1 MCPASAVTASWRDT
15 NVHRYIIPITKIL
28 CTTYCVHCTEFIMTS
43 LTTFDL
49 FVHVSETISRYRSTQ
64 VQVLVRRGLND
75 DFPVNGS
82 GITRPKIMTTV
93 G

>member
-1 MCPASAVTASWRDT
+1 
-15 NVHRYIIPITKIL
+15 
-28 CTTYCVHCTEFIMTS
+28 MTS